1 MSVPK
6 IDACLKA
13 YKYLFRPDLL
23 RGKVAFIT
31 GGGSGIGFTIAEI
44 LMRHECDTVIASRNF
59 ARLKAA
65 SEQLES
71 ATGRKCLP
79 VEMDVR
85 NSEDVSNAVDLT
97 MDQFKQIN
105 ILVNNAAGN
114 FLAPLS
120 GMSSNAYRT
129 ILDIDTVGTFNTS
142 TTVYEQ
148 FLKDNGGVIVN
159 ISATL
164 AYRGQVLQ
172 AHSGSAKAAVD
183 ALTKHM
189 AVEWG
194 PDRVR
199 VVGVSPGPIADTEGN
214 TKLGGDC
221 LMDHHIPLGRVGTKE
236 EIANIVL
243 FVASEAGSLISGETI
258 VADGGAW
265 MTMPNGMNEIA
276 DLMKGKGR
284 STE

>member
-1 MSVPK
+1 MSIPK

-13 YKYLFRPDLL
+13 YTHLFRPDLL
-23 RGKVAFIT
+23 RGMVAFIT

-59 ARLKAA
+59 ARLRAA

-79 VEMDVR
+79 IEMDVR
-85 NSEDVSNAVDLT
+85 SPDDVTNAVEMA
-97 MDQFKQIN
+97 MDQFKRVN

-114 FLAPLS
+114 FLAPLAA
-120 GMSSNAYRT
+120 MSSNAYRT

-142 TTVYEQ
+142 TAVYKQ

-164 AYRGQVLQ
+164 GYRGQVLQ
-172 AHSGSAKAAVD
+172 AHSGTAKAAVD
-183 ALTKHM
+183 ALTRHM

-194 PDRVR
+194 PDHVR
-199 VVGVSPGPIADTEGN
+199 VVGVSPGPIAETEGN
-214 TKLGGDC
+214 TRLGGEC
-221 LMDHHIPLGRVGTKE
+221 LMDHHIPLGRVGTKVE
-236 EIANIVL
+236 VANIVL

-265 MTMPNGMNEIA
+265 MTMPNGMKEIT
-276 DLMKGKGR
+276 DMMKNKGC
-284 STE
+284 